1 MLELVVQVR
10 KHPMRA
16 YCRLRRQN
24 NDRYQATGESGT
36 WLCLTESKFWRAGN
50 MKQHIATVGMVLNRE
65 ARVGGWSGLASR
77 FFLHYCIPRGGE
89 SLRDMIAALLINA

>member
-10 KHPMRA
+10 TQRMRA

-24 NDRYQATGESGT
+24 NDRYQAAGESGT
-36 WLCLTESKFWRAGN
+36 RLCLTESKFWRTGN

-65 ARVGGWSGLASR
+65 ARVGGWSGLAR
-77 FFLHYCIPRGGE
+77 QVFFSTAVSHEEANHYGI
-89 SLRDMIAALLINA
+89 